1 MSDSTPKLTEVSRRQ
16 NARKGARKDIYILP
30 SLFTTAS
37 LFAGFYA
44 IVTAMKG
51 DFEAATI
58 ALFIAMVLDGID
70 GRVAR
75 WTHTESEFG
84 AQYDSIV
91 DMVSFGLAPALIMYQ
106 WALSGMG
113 KLGWLAAFVY
123 SAGAAMRLARFNA
136 RDDSADKHNF
146 CGLPSPAA
154 AAVVAGFIWVLD
166 SRGFPGK
173 EISILGLIVTVTAG
187 ALMVSN
193 VRYRSFK
200 DFDARKRIPFMAML
214 AIPFV
219 FVLVYLDP
227 PQVLFGAA
235 LIYGMSGP
243 VWSVYE
249 LIRGKKA
256 TDSDKKESV
265 DRQQSS

>member
-1 MSDSTPKLTEVSRRQ
+1 MNEKTSKLAEVPGRR
-16 NARKGARKDIYILP
+16 GTRKDIYILP

-44 IVTAMKG
+44 IVKAMNG
-51 DFEAATI
+51 NFEAATI

-113 KLGWLAAFVY
+113 RVGWLVAFVY
-123 SAGAAMRLARFNA
+123 SAGAGMRLARFNA

-146 CGLPSPAA
+146 SGLPSPAA
-154 AAVVAGFIWVLD
+154 AALVAGFIWVLD
-166 SRGFPGK
+166 SRGFPGR
-173 EISILGLIVTVTAG
+173 EITLLALMITLAAG
-187 ALMVSN
+187 MLMVSN
-193 VRYRSFK
+193 IKYRSFK
-200 DFDARKRIPFMAML
+200 DIDAKKRIPFMAML
-214 AIPFV
+214 IIPMI
-219 FVLVYLDP
+219 FVLIFLDP

-235 LIYGMSGP
+235 SIYGVSGP
-243 VWSVYE
+243 LMALYRQ
-249 LIRGKKA
+249 IKYKKPA
-256 TDSDKKESV
+256 AEPEKTPDKH
-265 DRQQSS
+265 QQSS

>member
-1 MSDSTPKLTEVSRRQ
+1 MSEKPPHLQEVPSRRGT
-16 NARKGARKDIYILP
+16 RRDIYFLP
-30 SLFTTAS
+30 SMFTTAS

-44 IVTAMKG
+44 IVKAMNG
-51 DFEAATI
+51 NFESAVI

-123 SAGAAMRLARFNA
+123 SAGAGMRLARFNA

-146 CGLPSPAA
+146 CGLPSPSAA
-154 AAVVAGFIWVLD
+154 ALVAGFIWVLD
-166 SRGFPGK
+166 SYGLPGK
-173 EISILGLIVTVTAG
+173 EISILALLVTLYAG
-187 ALMVSN
+187 VMMVSN
-193 VRYRSFK
+193 VKYRSFK
-200 DFDARKRIPFMAML
+200 DLNVRKRIPFVAML
-214 AIPFV
+214 IIPLV
-219 FVLVYLDP
+219 FVLIYLDP
-227 PQVLFGAA
+227 PQVLFSAA
-235 LIYGMSGP
+235 LIYGFSGP
-243 VWSVYE
+243 VLWLYDRM
-249 LIRGKKA
+249 RGKGKKKPDEA
-256 TDSDKKESV
+256 DKDSHHHSG
-265 DRQQSS
+265 